1 MPETYVCSNCEATVE
16 REFAVKSLIRTCAEC
31 GEHGR
36 FVHESLLESLA
47 AIPDDDRPEEWDG
60 MPLDERFMDAVKRGL
75 IEITRG

>member
-1 MPETYVCSNCEATVE
+1 VSETYVCARCEATVE

-36 FVHESLLESLA
+36 FVHKSLLESLT
-47 AIPDDDRPEEWDG
+47 AIPDEERPEEWDG
-60 MPLDERFMDAVKRGL
+60 MSLDDQFMDAVKRGL

>member
-1 MPETYVCSNCEATVE
+1 MPETYVCARCEATVE

-36 FVHESLLESLA
+36 FVHESLLESLTE
-47 AIPDDDRPEEWDG
+47 IPAEERPDEWEEMTLDD
-60 MPLDERFMDAVKRGL
+60 RFMDAVKRGL